1 MNYTTLKEL
10 KNFKPN
16 FKFFIGLDSDGTIFD
31 SMEKK
36 HKTFYVNP
44 LIKIFNLEGIAN
56 EVTNVWLFVNLF
68 SLSRGINRFEA
79 LMKVFKI
86 LNSDDVLKKNKLLI
100 PNLNFIKQWLNKS
113 SQLSDESLTRFKNK
127 LKKKSDIIIAGKILD
142 WSKNVNK
149 LVNET
154 NINFKIFKGVSQSL
168 KLISKK
174 ADIMVL
180 SNTPNSTLLN
190 NWSKNKINQFVSFI
204 CGQETGT
211 KNDMLHN
218 AIFGKYESKNT
229 LIIGDSNNDYT
240 SAKKNKSNFFPII
253 PNKEMESWNNFLIYG
268 AENFFSGNFTKSYEQ
283 NLVSEFKS
291 SLKTQPP
298 WK

>member
-1 MNYTTLKEL
+1 M
-10 KNFKPN
+10 
-16 FKFFIGLDSDGTIFD
+16 
-31 SMEKK
+31 
-36 HKTFYVNP
+36 
-44 LIKIFNLEGIAN
+44 
-56 EVTNVWLFVNLF
+56 
-68 SLSRGINRFEA
+68 
-79 LMKVFKI
+79 
-86 LNSDDVLKKNKLLI
+86 
-100 PNLNFIKQWLNKS
+100 
-113 SQLSDESLTRFKNK
+113 TRFKNK

-190 NWSKNKINQFVSFI
+190 NWSKSKINQFVSFI

-218 AIFGKYESKNT
+218 AIFGKYDSKNT
-229 LIIGDSNNDYT
+229 LIIGDSNNDFI

-268 AENFFSGNFTKSYEQ
+268 AENFFSGNFTNSYEQ